1 MRTINAHLTDYGR
14 LKHFVHSILEKFMR
28 KNSGQESQVQAHIHL
43 VCESLE
49 IALWFWASVSSFE
62 ASHVKRGQYNLF
74 YWMAEYF
81 VNL

>member
-49 IALWFWASVSSFE
+49 IALWF
-62 ASHVKRGQYNLF
+62 
-74 YWMAEYF
+74 
-81 VNL
+81 